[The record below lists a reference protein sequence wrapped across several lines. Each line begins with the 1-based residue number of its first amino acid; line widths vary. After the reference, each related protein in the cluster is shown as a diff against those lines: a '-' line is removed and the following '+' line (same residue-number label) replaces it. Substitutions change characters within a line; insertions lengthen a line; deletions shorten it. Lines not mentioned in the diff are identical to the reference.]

1 MKLKM
6 KIEAVSSWADT
17 KRASFRENHWTHQ
30 HFFPSLVSW
39 VSFVVRITGQL
50 GCQTSACDFMFHHGF
65 SGLLE
70 AFPASRPCV
79 CVCVCGFYNG
89 TITVNVGFVK
99 PFSSASHSRLHVGPS
114 CHLLPALFWLKC
126 GRGPERWLRLPL
138 RHSIHHLCA
147 TQPVSSSLRHGLPS
161 TLCLLWLYENHI
173 SERLGEELHLIQ
185 NRTKAS
191 SFYLNVHEI
200 SILHL

>member
-1 MKLKM
+1 M
-6 KIEAVSSWADT
+6 KIEAVSSCADT
-17 KRASFRENHWTHQ
+17 KGASFSENHWTHQ

-39 VSFVVRITGQL
+39 VSFVVHITGQL
-50 GCQTSACDFMFHHGF
+50 GCQTSACDFMFYHG
-65 SGLLE
+65 SSSLLE
-70 AFPASRPCV
+70 AFSASCP
-79 CVCVCGFYNG
+79 CVCGFQNG
-89 TITVNVGFVK
+89 NITVDARLVK

-114 CHLLPALFWLKC
+114 CRLLPARFWLQH
-126 GRGPERWLRLPL
+126 GRGPERWLRLSL

-147 TQPVSSSLRHGLPS
+147 TQPVSSSLRHALPS
-161 TLCLLWLYENHI
+161 TLRLLSLYENHI

-200 SILHL
+200 SILHP